1 MRHVLSKL
9 TKENI
14 DRVAFLLQ
22 KFPWEQEHDFLLN
35 EFTVLIVSQA
45 KFNDMGLIAVLL
57 KNLKQHPDTRYFVTD
72 LLDAIFEEIYRQM
85 ERNDFK
91 ESQRRIAV
99 VKFIAEAYNY
109 KVLHTD
115 TIIEFLYRLIN
126 YDIINKCQDQYL
138 ASLDTNPIDSFR
150 IRLVCTILDVLSQYF
165 WKSERRMAMDRYLIF
180 LQKYI
185 LSK

>member
-22 KFPWEQEHDFLLN
+22 KFPWEQEYEFLLN
-35 EFTVLIVSQA
+35 EFTVLIVNQA

-91 ESQRRIAV
+91 ES
-99 VKFIAEAYNY
+99 
-109 KVLHTD
+109 
-115 TIIEFLYRLIN
+115 
-126 YDIINKCQDQYL
+126 
-138 ASLDTNPIDSFR
+138 
-150 IRLVCTILDVLSQYF
+150 
-165 WKSERRMAMDRYLIF
+165 
-180 LQKYI
+180 
-185 LSK
+185 

>member
-1 MRHVLSKL
+1 MRHVLTKL

-35 EFTVLIVSQA
+35 EFTVLIVNQA

-57 KNLKQHPDTRYFVTD
+57 KNLKQQPDTRYFVTD

-91 ESQRRIAV
+91 ES
-99 VKFIAEAYNY
+99 
-109 KVLHTD
+109 
-115 TIIEFLYRLIN
+115 
-126 YDIINKCQDQYL
+126 
-138 ASLDTNPIDSFR
+138 
-150 IRLVCTILDVLSQYF
+150 
-165 WKSERRMAMDRYLIF
+165 
-180 LQKYI
+180 
-185 LSK
+185 

>member
-22 KFPWEQEHDFLLN
+22 KFPWEQEYEFLLN
-35 EFTVLIVSQA
+35 EFTVLIVNQA

-57 KNLKQHPDTRYFVTD
+57 KNLKQHPETKNYTTRYFVTD

-91 ESQRRIAV
+91 ES
-99 VKFIAEAYNY
+99 
-109 KVLHTD
+109 
-115 TIIEFLYRLIN
+115 
-126 YDIINKCQDQYL
+126 
-138 ASLDTNPIDSFR
+138 
-150 IRLVCTILDVLSQYF
+150 
-165 WKSERRMAMDRYLIF
+165 
-180 LQKYI
+180 
-185 LSK
+185 

>member
-22 KFPWEQEHDFLLN
+22 KFPWEQEYDFLLN
-35 EFTVLIVSQA
+35 EFTVLIVNQA

-57 KNLKQHPDTRYFVTD
+57 KNLKQQPDTRYFVTD

-91 ESQRRIAV
+91 ES
-99 VKFIAEAYNY
+99 
-109 KVLHTD
+109 
-115 TIIEFLYRLIN
+115 
-126 YDIINKCQDQYL
+126 
-138 ASLDTNPIDSFR
+138 
-150 IRLVCTILDVLSQYF
+150 
-165 WKSERRMAMDRYLIF
+165 
-180 LQKYI
+180 
-185 LSK
+185 